1 MNLIRVLHAESLK
14 MKRTLALKLVV
25 AFPAVVVLLVFFM
38 ASQSPFSTV
47 NRHGVAN
54 EWNELSALILRFWAV
69 LMLPLY
75 LALETALTA
84 GIDHTGNQWKSLF
97 ARPVPRWTF
106 YAAKL
111 MVAVWMVIASAS
123 VLVCGVLLA
132 GAILPHVQPE
142 TVFRFPAP
150 WSLILR
156 NNAAAAG
163 LAFLALAI
171 QQWVSMRWQ
180 SFSVGVGTGIVA
192 MIVGFFAVAAARQIG
207 GWTQYFPWSLPLL
220 VQAQPPQDVGLTLAI
235 EIALGL
241 VVAAAGCVDFCR
253 REIT

>member
-14 MKRTLALKLVV
+14 IKRTLALKLVV
-25 AFPAVVVLLVFFM
+25 ISPAVLVLLVFFM

-47 NRHGVAN
+47 NRHGIAD
-54 EWNELSALILRFWAV
+54 EWNELSTLVLRFWAA
-69 LMLPLY
+69 LMLPLF

-106 YAAKL
+106 YTAKL
-111 MVAVWMVIASAS
+111 MVAAGMVFASAI

-150 WSLILR
+150 
-156 NNAAAAG
+156 
-163 LAFLALAI
+163 
-171 QQWVSMRWQ
+171 
-180 SFSVGVGTGIVA
+180 
-192 MIVGFFAVAAARQIG
+192 
-207 GWTQYFPWSLPLL
+207 
-220 VQAQPPQDVGLTLAI
+220 
-235 EIALGL
+235 
-241 VVAAAGCVDFCR
+241 
-253 REIT
+253 